1 MDAAN
6 FTMQNIYIQRLR
18 AQLLKEHIHQNAP
31 LPHPSTHTNPRHP
44 PPPHAHS
51 FHSCI
56 LLILKCKNKSGAS
69 KLCDYITQCS
79 RYVSIFTLS
88 QYFHTTSVLSHNVST
103 FTLRQYCYVSIFT
116 LRQYFHT
123 TSVLSHY
130 VSTATSVLSHYVSA
144 FTLLHHDSLCI
155 LNSQARTS
163 TRKPSTKNSK
173 TCMLHLQA
181 QFLV

>member
-6 FTMQNIYIQRLR
+6 FTMQYIYTET
-18 AQLLKEHIHQNAP
+18 K
-31 LPHPSTHTNPRHP
+31 STTIKRTHP
-44 PPPHAHS
+44 PKCTPPPPIHTYKLPATPLPPHAHS

-88 QYFHTTSVLSHNVST
+88 QYFHTTSVLSH
-103 FTLRQYCYVSIFT
+103 
-116 LRQYFHT
+116 
-123 TSVLSHY
+123 Y
-130 VSTATSVLSHYVSA
+130 VSTATSVLSYYVSA

-163 TRKPSTKNSK
+163 TRKPSAKNSK